1 MFIYLVCVCVCVW
14 LVQEVPLSFF
24 FTHAYTPHPLPPWC
38 DNYLVVMDKVEVLA
52 VEVVRPGH
60 RSRGDRSKDRVLVP
74 PSISPLSSSLLF
86 FNTKQQLKV
95 TSNKATTFK
104 LICAAQSLEASLNKE
119 HYCTVSCYIFKRLH
133 FIFLHLHVKLWTFVS
148 YLYRT
153 GVFFLNYMINV
164 ILHLNQQ
171 KLQ

>member
-1 MFIYLVCVCVCVW
+1 MFVCVISAGG
-14 LVQEVPLSFF
+14 PSFF
-24 FTHAYTPHPLPPWC
+24 LVHLPLTPLPPWC

-74 PSISPLSSSLLF
+74 PSISPLSSSPIF

-104 LICAAQSLEASLNKE
+104 LIYTTKSLYITIRPE
-119 HYCTVSCYIFKRLH
+119 HV
-133 FIFLHLHVKLWTFVS
+133 
-148 YLYRT
+148 YLQCIGSNACLEVAMYSSSPDT
-153 GVFFLNYMINV
+153 SNF
-164 ILHLNQQ
+164 
-171 KLQ
+171 

>member
-1 MFIYLVCVCVCVW
+1 MDLWLAVARLNSVMMTREPLVMTMCLFLCPCLSAFLCFECMFVCVISAGG
-14 LVQEVPLSFF
+14 PSFF
-24 FTHAYTPHPLPPWC
+24 LLHLPLTPLPPWC

-74 PSISPLSSSLLF
+74 PSISPLSSSPMFF

-104 LICAAQSLEASLNKE
+104 LIYTTKKFT
-119 HYCTVSCYIFKRLH
+119 H
-133 FIFLHLHVKLWTFVS
+133 
-148 YLYRT
+148 
-153 GVFFLNYMINV
+153 
-164 ILHLNQQ
+164 
-171 KLQ
+171 